1 MKSACEINGKK
12 NMACSHGVPPAAKHM
27 RCTNTNGKYVLSK
40 VRSWASTGC
49 LAEGLRADAQTETTV
64 PLCLPALPPTPPPGD
79 RRPLTRF
86 LRRHPDAG
94 SCLHRPPSLPTA
106 SAPKRT
112 ATPDRRGV
120 GIEKQVM
127 FWIIV
132 ALRHQT
138 MNYFLPGLE
147 PSAPGV
153 GVFSGQGNNS

>member
-1 MKSACEINGKK
+1 MP
-12 NMACSHGVPPAAKHM
+12 CSHGVPPAAKHM

-64 PLCLPALPPTPPPGD
+64 PLSCPPPHPWGTEGPSPVSCVVTPP
-79 RRPLTRF
+79 
-86 LRRHPDAG
+86 PDAG
-94 SCLHRPPSLPTA
+94 SRLHRPPSLPTA
-106 SAPKRT
+106 SAPKCT
-112 ATPDRRGV
+112 AIPDRRGV
-120 GIEKQVM
+120 SIEKQVM